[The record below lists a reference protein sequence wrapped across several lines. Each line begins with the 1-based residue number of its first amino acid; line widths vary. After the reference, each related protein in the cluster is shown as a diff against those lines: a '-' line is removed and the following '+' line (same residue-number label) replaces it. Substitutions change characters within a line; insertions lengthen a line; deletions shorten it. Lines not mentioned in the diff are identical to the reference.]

1 MSTTVRS
8 RDAHRGDLPLA
19 PRAVRVRDTFLRII
33 ARKRGLP
40 EPTAAD
46 LAQLQA
52 DSTLTSAIRWWERVQ
67 REMDARPHRIDTLAP
82 VTTRS
87 NLVLKIASITILVM
101 LSLLAFPREAA
112 GG

>member
-8 RDAHRGDLPLA
+8 RDAHRSDLPLA
-19 PRAVRVRDTFLRII
+19 SRAVRVRDTCLRSI
-33 ARKRGLP
+33 ARKRGWP

-52 DSTLTSAIRWWERVQ
+52 DATLASAIRWWERVQ
-67 REMDARPHRIDTLAP
+67 RGMDTVPPGIDTFEP
-82 VTTRS
+82 VSARS
-87 NLVLKIASITILVM
+87 YLLLKIASITMLVL

-112 GG
+112 G

>member
-8 RDAHRGDLPLA
+8 RDAHRRDLPLA
-19 PRAVRVRDTFLRII
+19 PRAVRIRNVCLRAI

-40 EPTAAD
+40 EPAASD
-46 LAQLQA
+46 LAELQP
-52 DSTLTSAIRWWERVQ
+52 DVTLASAIRWWERVQ
-67 REMDARPHRIDTLAP
+67 REMDTASRGVDALAP
-82 VTTRS
+82 ETTRS
-87 NLVLKIASITILVM
+87 NLLLKIASITVLVV